1 MKVYIFC
8 DLEGCSG
15 ISCNRYTTPALGY
28 HELMRLG
35 GRFMA
40 GDINACVEGAVRAGA
55 TEIIVRDGHSDGFNV
70 TRDEIDPR
78 ADLISGT
85 TPRQRFA
92 DLDGAAGL
100 ILLGYH
106 GRAGT
111 AGAVLDHTMDLTWQN
126 CWIND
131 RPAGEI
137 AIDAVIAGEHGVPVV
152 MVSGDDKACA
162 EAAQWVPDAV
172 TCEVKKGFHCNGARL
187 PSLEKSRALIT
198 EKTQAALADIG
209 KFRPLRIATPVTFRV
224 ALTERRTPPW
234 DDRFRWVDSRTWE
247 LTGTSLEQLFFAQF

>member
-1 MKVYIFC
+1 MKIYIFC

-15 ISCNRYTTPALGY
+15 INGTRFTVPAVGD
-28 HELMRLG
+28 HHRLQLA

-40 GDINACVEGAVRAGA
+40 GDINACIEGAVLAGA
-55 TEIIVRDGHSDGFNV
+55 TEIIVRDGHSEGFNV

-92 DLDGAAGL
+92 DIDGSDGL

-106 GRAGT
+106 GKAGT
-111 AGAVLDHTMDLTWQN
+111 VGAVLDHTMDTSWQN

-131 RPAGEI
+131 RLAGEI
-137 AIDAVIAGEHGVPVV
+137 AIDAVIAGEHGVPVL

-162 EAAQWVPDAV
+162 EAAQWLPDAV
-172 TCEVKKGFHCNGARL
+172 RCEVKKGFHCNGARL
-187 PSLEKSRALIT
+187 PSLEKSRALIK
-198 EKTQAALADIG
+198 EKTREAIANMG
-209 KFRPLRIATPVTFRV
+209 KCKPFQLPHPVSFKV
-224 ALTERRTPPW
+224 ELTERRTPFW
-234 DDRFRWVDSRTWE
+234 DERFRWVDARTWE
-247 LTGTSLEQLFFAQF
+247 ITGDSLEKLFFAQF